1 MSTIVD
7 IRRLKVK
14 SAGGRQF
21 SRLLAAEVC
30 ASAFIVGSN
39 AG

>member
-14 SAGGRQF
+14 LRTPSQAYT
-21 SRLLAAEVC
+21 AAAAAAVLSEGERR
-30 ASAFIVGSN
+30 A
-39 AG
+39 